1 MDEGRE
7 SDEGEPIESNG
18 GGKAEGV
25 RSCRLGISIEE
36 VLEVIDCALLPLL
49 GYRGPS
55 RYGGSLWFEGP
66 PYPWSGIRVGSAI
79 F

>member
-1 MDEGRE
+1 VDEGRE
-7 SDEGEPIESNG
+7 SDDGEPFGCNG

-25 RSCRLGISIEE
+25 KSRRLWMSIEE

-55 RYGGSLWFEGP
+55 GYDDSLRFEGWS
-66 PYPWSGIRVGSAI
+66 YPWSAT
-79 F
+79 